1 MSVLGVYLPILWFVV
16 VAILSVQVVR
26 TLYDHRFD
34 VSAFLSSEISV
45 IELQKPVAF
54 DLGWKS
60 MAILALVIW
69 YLNHRDKP
77 VYLIDFAVFE
87 PPEDWK
93 LSHDQ
98 LMDIMGKQGCFTE
111 DSLNFLSRF
120 MFVCLRLCVSF
131 AFFRRFSYFFFLFA
145 RHQNFGCDR
154 RLEVIDC
161 QILSF
166 CDFFHTVR
174 PAHALIVPITHLPL
188 LLLLCFLPLP
198 HLTRSLSFSSLLSP
212 LLPS

>member
-1 MSVLGVYLPILWFVV
+1 VSKSRLLSLVDWMSVLGVYLPILWFVV
-16 VAILSVQVVR
+16 VGILSVQVVR

-120 MFVCLRLCVSF
+120 VSVGLRVCRLQALLACIKKYFFSVSLG
-131 AFFRRFSYFFFLFA
+131 FFRVYRA
-145 RHQNFGCDR
+145 
-154 RLEVIDC
+154 
-161 QILSF
+161 
-166 CDFFHTVR
+166 
-174 PAHALIVPITHLPL
+174 
-188 LLLLCFLPLP
+188 
-198 HLTRSLSFSSLLSP
+198 
-212 LLPS
+212 

>member
-16 VAILSVQVVR
+16 VGILSVQVVR

-120 MFVCLRLCVSF
+120 VSVSLFVCRAVCLCGPTLYLLSSF
-131 AFFRRFSYFFFLFA
+131 KVFHIFVRRFLLFFYLF
-145 RHQNFGCDR
+145 FMY
-154 RLEVIDC
+154 
-161 QILSF
+161 
-166 CDFFHTVR
+166 
-174 PAHALIVPITHLPL
+174 
-188 LLLLCFLPLP
+188 
-198 HLTRSLSFSSLLSP
+198 
-212 LLPS
+212 

>member
-16 VAILSVQVVR
+16 VGILSVQVIR
-26 TLYDHRFD
+26 TLYEHRFD

-60 MAILALVIW
+60 MAILAIVIW
-69 YLNHRDKP
+69 YLSNRDKP

-98 LMDIMGKQGCFTE
+98 LMEIRGKQGCFTE
-111 DSLNFLSRF
+111 DSLYFLSR
-120 MFVCLRLCVSF
+120 
-131 AFFRRFSYFFFLFA
+131 
-145 RHQNFGCDR
+145 
-154 RLEVIDC
+154 
-161 QILSF
+161 
-166 CDFFHTVR
+166 
-174 PAHALIVPITHLPL
+174 
-188 LLLLCFLPLP
+188 
-198 HLTRSLSFSSLLSP
+198 
-212 LLPS
+212 

>member
-16 VAILSVQVVR
+16 VGILSVQVVR

-120 MFVCLRLCVSF
+120 VSSSLFVCRTVCLSVCVPTSN
-131 AFFRRFSYFFFLFA
+131 LT
-145 RHQNFGCDR
+145 
-154 RLEVIDC
+154 VI
-161 QILSF
+161 I
-166 CDFFHTVR
+166 
-174 PAHALIVPITHLPL
+174 
-188 LLLLCFLPLP
+188 
-198 HLTRSLSFSSLLSP
+198 
-212 LLPS
+212 